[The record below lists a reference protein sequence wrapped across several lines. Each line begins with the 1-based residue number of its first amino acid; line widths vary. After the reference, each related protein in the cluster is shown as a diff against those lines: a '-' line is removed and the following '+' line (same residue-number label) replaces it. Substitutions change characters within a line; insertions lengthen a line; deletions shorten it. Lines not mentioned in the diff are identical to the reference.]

1 VGGCVQA
8 RLAALKRVVTEQQTK
23 KSSGPGDGFDV
34 RATGIFLFFFC
45 LFVFKCFFLILATA
59 LRTLG

>member
-34 RATGIFLFFFC
+34 RATGIFLFFF
-45 LFVFKCFFLILATA
+45 VFSFSNVFF
-59 LRTLG
+59 